1 MKTLT
6 YDGKYDDAPEVI
18 DFNFKPIKEERMR
31 KYFID
36 LKNRKGKV
44 KITICGIQQG
54 DRAGYGM
61 AIRSKDD
68 EHDKTDG
75 NRIAFARA
83 VRAIKDRRPCFV
95 NRPEVTEAIWS
106 LKLADFKKLMF
117 ITSGM
122 TSDFPK
128 GDDLWAWDDSL
139 TKFIKEVTS
148 VE

>member
-1 MKTLT
+1 MS
-6 YDGKYDDAPEVI
+6 
-18 DFNFKPIKEERMR
+18 KPKKEERMR

-44 KITICGIQQG
+44 KITICAVQQG
-54 DRAGYGM
+54 EKAGYGM
-61 AIRSKDD
+61 SIRSKDD
-68 EHDKTDG
+68 EHDKTNG

-117 ITSGM
+117 ITGGLI
-122 TSDFPK
+122 SDFPK
-128 GDDLWAWDDSL
+128 GDDLWYYEHNL
-139 TKFIKEVTS
+139 TNFIQEVS
-148 VE
+148 NVA